1 MTNIFSVYSLL
12 IFFVVALFFMVISLA
27 FLAIS
32 SHKSFREIKS
42 TSLWMLIGSLF
53 RKIKST
59 SLWMLIG
66 SCLLI
71 TIELKL
77 SVNDDSLVFLL
88 TPTKQAQIW
97 IFFCLLINC
106 SLLIYC
112 FNKYQNN
119 KKYASLN
126 ESVLILGIMQVTICM
141 SITSA
146 FQNAIFILQIA
157 ANSVYL
163 LLPALVIYEFS
174 KTSSISPKEKYL
186 LNQAKKRKDKDSQ

>member
-32 SHKSFREIKS
+32 SHKSFRE
-42 TSLWMLIGSLF
+42 
-53 RKIKST
+53 IKST

>member
-1 MTNIFSVYSLL
+1 MPSSYIAYSLL
-12 IFFVVALFFMVISLA
+12 IFIGVSLAFILISLA

-42 TSLWMLIGSLF
+42 TSLWMLIGSF
-53 RKIKST
+53 
-59 SLWMLIG
+59 
-66 SCLLI
+66 LLI
-71 TIELKL
+71 TIELML
-77 SVNDDSLVFLL
+77 SLTDDSLQFLSK
-88 TPTKQAQIW
+88 PCIGAQLG

-106 SLLIYC
+106 GLLIYC
-112 FNKYQNN
+112 FSKYQNN

-174 KTSSISPKEKYL
+174 KTSSISPKGKYL
-186 LNQAKKRKDKDSQ
+186 LNQAKKRKDKDSP

>member
-1 MTNIFSVYSLL
+1 MTDNFLVYSLL
-12 IFFVVALFFMVISLA
+12 IFFGVAFVFMVISLV

-42 TSLWMLIGSLF
+42 TSLSMLIGSF
-53 RKIKST
+53 
-59 SLWMLIG
+59 
-66 SCLLI
+66 LLI
-71 TIELKL
+71 TIELML
-77 SVNDDSLVFLL
+77 SLTDDSLQFLSN
-88 TPTKQAQIW
+88 PCIGAQLGIL
-97 IFFCLLINC
+97 FCLLINC
-106 SLLIYC
+106 GLLIYC
-112 FNKYQNN
+112 FRKYQNN
-119 KKYASLN
+119 KKYASFN

-157 ANSVYL
+157 ANTIYL

-174 KTSSISPKEKYL
+174 KTSSISLKGKYL